1 MKQCPANKYQ
11 LRLRFAEYLPCAR
24 NGHQPFN
31 NNYVQLI
38 TIPQGRSYYF
48 YHYTSERTETRLHS
62 SRVTDRRHSPGNLTL
77 KLYFQLLCYSYSWE
91 GAPLMVENIH
101 MAYKIWMEISL
112 YRFSLEKSSSL
123 RVLSISLCFSMILGN
138 FTRIYDTLKKKS
150 MCGCEQYLLKATI
163 SSVLWLNLYPFTLL
177 FKNNTW
183 SAYWLRGN
191 KFVIKALFLI
201 RRTAQYIGIYRHARR
216 QLEWQSYRRS
226 KLLNYRRR
234 LSCSKEYGSQYL
246 KDSQSYP
253 FPKILI

>member
-62 SRVTDRRHSPGNLTL
+62 SRVTDRRYSPGNLTL

>member
-123 RVLSISLCFSMILGN
+123 RAVSISLCCSMILGN
-138 FTRIYDTLKKKS
+138 FTRIYDTLKKKV
-150 MCGCEQYLLKATI
+150 CVVVNNTCWKQQ
-163 SSVLWLNLYPFTLL
+163 SVLCFDWIYILSLFYSKIIHGVPTGWGAINLLSKHCF
-177 FKNNTW
+177 W
-183 SAYWLRGN
+183 SEELHS
-191 KFVIKALFLI
+191 I
-201 RRTAQYIGIYRHARR
+201 
-216 QLEWQSYRRS
+216 
-226 KLLNYRRR
+226 
-234 LSCSKEYGSQYL
+234 
-246 KDSQSYP
+246 
-253 FPKILI
+253 